1 MSEHLASRGSST
13 VTEKNKLFLLFR
25 IGDERYALEA
35 VEIAEVLP
43 RLQLKA
49 IAHAP
54 RWVAGVFVHRAVM
67 IPVIDL
73 AALTFGES
81 AQVRTSTRLVLVHYR
96 VSAEKPAQLL
106 GLIIEQATD
115 TLRCP
120 PSEFKE
126 YGLDNDKFAPYLGPV
141 REDASGLV
149 QWVRVQDLLTE
160 PVRDLLFPTPPA
172 LIELLEEGHE

>member
-1 MSEHLASRGSST
+1 MSEHSASRGNLT
-13 VTEKNKLFLLFR
+13 LTEKNKLFLLFR

-115 TLRCP
+115 TLRCK